1 MQVKKRL
8 DYQAPTFTIDN
19 VNLAFDLA
27 PDATHVTSQ
36 LTVSRIDPNALD
48 ELILDGHDL
57 ALISILLDGVTL
69 NESQYDLSDNNLI
82 VRRLP
87 ACCTLTIV
95 TKISLNLTLHLKGYI
110 LHLILSAHSVKPKGF
125 DGSPII

>member
-36 LTVSRIDPNALD
+36 LTVSRIDPNASD

-69 NESQYDLSDNNLI
+69 DESQYDLSENNLI

-95 TKISLNLTLHLKGYI
+95 TKIEPQSNTALEGLYFASDTFLHT
-110 LHLILSAHSVKPKGF
+110 V
-125 DGSPII
+125 